1 MPTPA
6 DPVFAVHGIVFI
18 GPYGRLPVTNMFD
31 VDRETT
37 DDPALA
43 CVIVAMLP
51 NGEWLAAEVRPGDL
65 VREALS

>member
-1 MPTPA
+1 MAMTA
-6 DPVFAVHGIVFI
+6 PVFDVEGIVFV

-31 VDRETT
+31 IDRQPTK
-37 DDPALA
+37 DPALA

-51 NGEWLAAEVRPGDL
+51 NGKWLSTEVFPGEL